1 MTREDREFLKRD
13 FAEARLYL
21 ARYWMYAEQI
31 KSPRSSRAALEY
43 IEHLKGAAIVTG
55 GRLDRRYLWV
65 LDVAMCLFMANPNRT
80 TFQRSQDEEII
91 LAAVAHGLKWGDIE
105 KASRVPWKECRA
117 IAERIV
123 PRFMDE
129 IRRRGILL
137 DYRDSGLFDPD
148 VAAVAE
154 PDRCIAEEYGEP
166 CAMPERYLTQPA
178 A

>member
-1 MTREDREFLKRD
+1 MTREEREFLKRD

-21 ARYWMYAEQI
+21 SRYWMYSDQVR
-31 KSPRSSRAALEY
+31 SPRSSRAAIEY
-43 IEHLKGAAIVTG
+43 IEKLKGAIATG
-55 GRLDRRYLWV
+55 YGRLDRRYLWV
-65 LDVAMCLFMANPNRT
+65 LDVAKSLFKANPNRT
-80 TFQRSQDEEII
+80 TFQRSRDEEII

-137 DYRDSGLFDPD
+137 DYRDPGVFDPD

-154 PDRCIAEEYGEP
+154 PDRCSAEEIGEP